1 MFYNCLYSFKTLIIY
16 NFNKDIYLDY
26 KYYFYSIKYM
36 KKHKLLLYIFLNTSL
51 ESEFPIYYLL
61 LDDEVVGV

>member
-1 MFYNCLYSFKTLIIY
+1 
-16 NFNKDIYLDY
+16 
-26 KYYFYSIKYM
+26 M